1 MSRRRKILLVASV
14 TLAIAVGVFI
24 LAGPTMQR
32 SLFYP
37 KPRSLP
43 PVVGQTTDQLL
54 SRLQEVLDTNA
65 PIVAQSL
72 QPGLSDA
79 QISTLESQGGFI
91 LSADLRALYHWHNG
105 ISTNSTVGL
114 LPGQRFLP
122 LDEMVLERA
131 LYHQQLSSATIA
143 QRAESV
149 VFAGHRKGWL
159 QVLDDG
165 AGDGYFYDPKR
176 TDAEGAFFQHFAETG
191 YYVWFPSFRNFLAG
205 VIECFE
211 TRAVKITPDTKGL
224 DEDSVRTQKIWERL
238 GKTSE
243 TGSE

>member
-1 MSRRRKILLVASV
+1 MSRRRKIQLVAF
-14 TLAIAVGVFI
+14 LALAMTVGVLI
-24 LAGPTMQR
+24 LAGPVAQR
-32 SLFYP
+32 AFFYP
-37 KPRSLP
+37 KPRALP
-43 PVVGQTTDQLL
+43 PVVGQSADQLF
-54 SRLQEVLDTNA
+54 SRLQALLETNA

-79 QISTLESQGGFI
+79 QISALESQGGFL

-114 LPGQRFLP
+114 LPGHRFLP
-122 LDEMVLERA
+122 LDVMVRERA
-131 LYHQQLSSATIA
+131 LYHQHLASATLV
-143 QRAESV
+143 QRAASA

-176 TDAEGAFFQHFAETG
+176 TDAEGSFFMHFAETG

-211 TRAVKITPDTKGL
+211 TGAVKIAPDTRSL
-224 DEDSVRTQKIWERL
+224 DENSAQTQKIWERL
-238 GKTSE
+238 GKASE
-243 TGSE
+243 TGG